1 MVGIAAFLSL
11 YVLPFFKHIVFSP
24 KNTHSDHLLYLGE
37 IDAALRTQAEEFL
50 ANAVKAHYVS
60 LPIFDII
67 LSFAKTLLLFSIQT
81 K

>member
-1 MVGIAAFLSL
+1 LS
-11 YVLPFFKHIVFSP
+11 S
-24 KNTHSDHLLYLGE
+24 HLKTRIPITYFYLGE